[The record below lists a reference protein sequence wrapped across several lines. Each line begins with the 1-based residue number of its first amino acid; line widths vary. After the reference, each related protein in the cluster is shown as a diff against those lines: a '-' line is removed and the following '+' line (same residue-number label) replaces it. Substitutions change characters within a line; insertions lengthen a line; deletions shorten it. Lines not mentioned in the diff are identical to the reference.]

1 MVLYV
6 IGLGIYGQYDV
17 RFIPQYLIEL
27 LKTCDEVYLEKH
39 TSVVK
44 IDIGELCNLIGKQ
57 VIVASREALEE
68 KSYALIRTASARKIA
83 LLTPGDPL
91 IATNH
96 AQLIV
101 ECVKNKVD
109 VKVFYASSALCA
121 AISASGLHVY
131 KFGPP
136 CTIVRES
143 KAPSTRC
150 YQLLKDNVARG
161 LHSIFFLEYDYEEG
175 YVMKPIEALRILAS
189 MDEEHLLVSEDRYI
203 ILLCGLGSNNE
214 LKMAIKYQELP
225 LLDTLTFMEPCMI
238 IITGSLHYTEREYI
252 ETVLRGGPF

>member
-1 MVLYV
+1 MVLYI
-6 IGLGIYGQYDV
+6 IGLGIYGQYDIK
-17 RFIPQYLIEL
+17 FIPQHIIKL
-27 LKTCDEVYLEKH
+27 LKSCDEVYLEKH
-39 TSVVK
+39 TSIVK
-44 IDIGELCNLIGKQ
+44 IDIKKLCNLISRQ
-57 VIVASREALEE
+57 VTVISREALEE
-68 KSYALIRTASARKIA
+68 KSHALVKIASAKRIA

-101 ECVKNKVD
+101 ECVKNRVD

-136 CTIVRES
+136 CTIVREN

-150 YQLLKDNVARG
+150 YQLLKDNIARG

-175 YVMKPIEALRILAS
+175 YIMKPTEALRILAG
-189 MDEEHLLVSEDRYI
+189 MDEERLLADEGRYI
-203 ILLCGLGSNNE
+203 ILLCGLGSDNE
-214 LKMAIKYQELP
+214 LKMAIKYQEVP
-225 LLDTLTFMEPCMI
+225 LLDSLTFMEPCMI
-238 IITGSLHYTEREYI
+238 IITGDLHYTEKEYI
-252 ETVLRGGPF
+252 EVVLRGAF